1 MSKHFNRLRG
11 IGRRALGLNSLDL
24 NTQINNLTTTRDKLP
39 TLTFNATE
47 EVAAAKVL
55 SKLVETYHLQGTS
68 GGVKEGVENPIP
80 VLNVEEIKS
89 EAFTSL
95 CAVTTTTSVI
105 DSTKKQIDTLFE
117 LVGNISEGFDD
128 STLSTIINFD
138 RFLSNS
144 EDYAD
149 SSLYQY
155 FYELVYSGKLKI
167 EKEKEPHLS
176 KSYTYTLEEKGGD
189 TLSLLFTPGGYIQ
202 EKGNQFSIGPIDGK
216 ENVFNVYQ
224 NGTATGDPVATITY
238 NKEKDAFSSFT
249 VSEGEKQLTYTLKFE
264 SVLMKGGKVTETTY
278 KEVDKLVLNLK
289 STYEKNLT
297 EYLPSFMKYQ
307 NWAKDLVDTY
317 FSKLEKPVKEEDVKE
332 GFVREDLTP
341 DYAYNYS
348 NLTNDL
354 VSDLLFFDGQSRQTK
369 INSMEGQKKQINIA
383 VINLG
388 IQNDSSKNIL
398 TSFGEINLEVKVE
411 TLSNLELESVKIT
424 DTIEELRTEESK
436 ISEAEI
442 KKKEQ
447 TEEIRESVAEEDV
460 TFLKKNDLVNIISAS
475 EAHKLSLKYLVST
488 KIDGLIK
495 DAANQGLYEIEIID
509 GLTAIEVN
517 FLLELGYVIKES
529 TEPKKVGSRVVDV
542 STFTISWEGA
552 NSSGR
557 VLEGPIAGPIGVV
570 QP

>member
-68 GGVKEGVENPIP
+68 GGVKEGVVNPIP

-105 DSTKKQIDTLFE
+105 DATKKQIDSLFE
-117 LVGNISEGFDD
+117 LSGRISEGFDA

-144 EDYAD
+144 ENYAD

-167 EKEKEPHLS
+167 EKEKEPHLN
-176 KSYTYTLEEKGGD
+176 KAYTYTLVEKGGD
-189 TLSLLFTPGGYIQ
+189 NLSLLYAPGGYLQ
-202 EKGNQFSIGPIDGK
+202 EKDSQFSIGPIDGK

-249 VSEGEKQLTYTLKFE
+249 VGEGEKQLTYTLKFE
-264 SVLMKGGKVTETTY
+264 SELVKGGKVSETTY

-307 NWAKDLVDTY
+307 SWVKDLVDTY
-317 FSKLEKPVKEEDVKE
+317 FSKLEKPVKEEGEKE
-332 GFVREDLTP
+332 ELIKEDLTP

-354 VSDLLFFDGQSRQTK
+354 VVDLLSFDGQDRQTK

-398 TSFGEINLEVKVE
+398 TSFGKINLEAKEE

-424 DTIEELRTEESK
+424 DTIGELRIEESK
-436 ISEAEI
+436 ISEYET

-447 TEEIRESVAEEDV
+447 IEEIRETVAEENL
-460 TFLKKNDLVNIISAS
+460 TFLKKNELVNIITAS

-488 KIDGLIK
+488 KIDNLIK
-495 DAANQGLYEIEIID
+495 EAAGKGKFNIELEN
-509 GLTAIEVN
+509 LTAIEVSL
-517 FLLELGYVIKES
+517 LLELNYVIEES
-529 TEPKKVGSRVVDV
+529 TEPKKKGNKVVEV
-542 STFTISWEGA
+542 STFTISWEDA
-552 NSSGR
+552 NSIGKE
-557 VLEGPIAGPIGVV
+557 LEEPLP
-570 QP
+570 

>member
-1 MSKHFNRLRG
+1 MSRHFNRLRG

-68 GGVKEGVENPIP
+68 GGIKEGVENPIP

-105 DSTKKQIDTLFE
+105 DATKKQIDSLFE
-117 LVGNISEGFDD
+117 LFGTISEGFDA

-144 EDYAD
+144 ENYAD

-202 EKGNQFSIGPIDGK
+202 EKGSQFSIGPIDGK

-249 VSEGEKQLTYTLKFE
+249 VGEGEKQLTYTLKFG
-264 SVLMKGGKVTETTY
+264 SVLRKGGKVTETTY
-278 KEVDKLVLNLK
+278 KEVDKLVSNLK

-307 NWAKDLVDTY
+307 NWVKDLVDTY
-317 FSKLEKPVKEEDVKE
+317 FSKLEKPKDEGEEGEKEK
-332 GFVREDLTP
+332 FVREDLTP

-354 VSDLLFFDGQSRQTK
+354 VVDLLSFDDQDRQTK

-398 TSFGEINLEVKVE
+398 TSFGKINLEVKVE

-442 KKKEQ
+442 KKREQ

-495 DAANQGLYEIEIID
+495 GAANQGLYEIEIID

-529 TEPKKVGSRVVDV
+529 TEPKKVGNRVVNV
-542 STFTISWEGA
+542 STFTISWEDA
-552 NSSGR
+552 NSSGK
-557 VLEGPIAGPIGVV
+557 VLEGPLP
-570 QP
+570 

>member
-105 DSTKKQIDTLFE
+105 DATKKQIDSLFE
-117 LVGNISEGFDD
+117 LSGRISEGFDA
-128 STLSTIINFD
+128 STLSTIINFN

-144 EDYAD
+144 ENYAD

-176 KSYTYTLEEKGGD
+176 KSYSYTLVEKGGD
-189 TLSLLFTPGGYIQ
+189 NLSLLYTPGGYLQ
-202 EKGNQFSIGPIDGK
+202 EKESQFSIGPIDGK

-249 VSEGEKQLTYTLKFE
+249 VGEGEKQLTYTLKFE
-264 SVLMKGGKVTETTY
+264 SELVRGGKVSETTY
-278 KEVDKLVLNLK
+278 KEVDRLVLNLK

-307 NWAKDLVDTY
+307 SWVKDLVDTY
-317 FSKLEKPVKEEDVKE
+317 FSKLEKSKEGEKEGVKED
-332 GFVREDLTP
+332 DLTP

-354 VSDLLFFDGQSRQTK
+354 VVDLLSFDGQDRQTK

-398 TSFGEINLEVKVE
+398 TSFGKINLEVKEE

-424 DTIEELRTEESK
+424 NTIEELRTEESK
-436 ISEAEI
+436 ISEYET

-529 TEPKKVGSRVVDV
+529 TEPKKKGNRVVEV

-552 NSSGR
+552 NSSGKG
-557 VLEGPIAGPIGVV
+557 LGEPLP
-570 QP
+570 

>member
-11 IGRRALGLNSLDL
+11 LGRRALGLSSLDL
-24 NTQINNLTTTRDKLP
+24 NIQINNLTTTRDKLP

-55 SKLVETYHLQGTS
+55 SKLVETYHLQGNS

-105 DSTKKQIDTLFE
+105 DSTKEQIDSLFD
-117 LVGNISEGFDD
+117 LVGKISEGFDA

-144 EDYAD
+144 ENYAD

-167 EKEKEPHLS
+167 EKEEEPHLS
-176 KSYTYTLEEKGGD
+176 KSYTYTLVEKSGD
-189 TLSLLFTPGGYIQ
+189 FLSLLYTPGGYIQ
-202 EKGNQFSIGPIDGK
+202 EKGSQFSIGPIDGK

-249 VSEGEKQLTYTLKFE
+249 VGEGEKQLTYTLKFE
-264 SVLMKGGKVTETTY
+264 SGLVKGGKVSETTY
-278 KEVDKLVLNLK
+278 KEVDNLVLNLK

-307 NWAKDLVDTY
+307 NWAKNLVDTY
-317 FSKLEKPVKEEDVKE
+317 FSKLEKPVKEEGEKE
-332 GFVREDLTP
+332 GVTP

-354 VSDLLFFDGQSRQTK
+354 VVDLLSFGDQDRETK
-369 INSMEGQKKQINIA
+369 ITSIETQKKQINIA

-398 TSFGEINLEVKVE
+398 TSFGKINLEVKEE
-411 TLSNLELESVKIT
+411 TLSNLELESEKIT
-424 DTIEELRTEESK
+424 NTIEELRTEESK
-436 ISEAEI
+436 ISETEI

-447 TEEIRESVAEEDV
+447 TEEIRERVAEEDV
-460 TFLKKNDLVNIISAS
+460 TFVKKNELVSIVSAS
-475 EAHKLSLKYLVST
+475 DAHKLSLKYLVST
-488 KIDGLIK
+488 KIDNLIK
-495 DAANQGLYEIEIID
+495 EAAGKGLFNIELENI
-509 GLTAIEVN
+509 TAIEVSL
-517 FLLELGYVIKES
+517 LLELGYVIEES
-529 TEPKKVGSRVVDV
+529 TEPKKKGNKVVEV
-542 STFTISWEGA
+542 STFTISWEDG
-552 NSSGR
+552 NSFGKLS
-557 VLEGPIAGPIGVV
+557 
-570 QP
+570 

>member
-68 GGVKEGVENPIP
+68 GGVKEGVENHIP

-105 DSTKKQIDTLFE
+105 DATKKQIDSLFE
-117 LVGNISEGFDD
+117 LSGRISEGFDA

-144 EDYAD
+144 ENYAD

-167 EKEKEPHLS
+167 EREKEPHLN
-176 KSYTYTLEEKGGD
+176 KAYTYTLVEKGGD
-189 TLSLLFTPGGYIQ
+189 NIPLLYTPGGYLQ
-202 EKGNQFSIGPIDGK
+202 DEKSNQFSIGPIDGK

-249 VSEGEKQLTYTLKFE
+249 VGEGEKQLTYTLKFE
-264 SVLMKGGKVTETTY
+264 SELVKGGKVSETTY

-307 NWAKDLVDTY
+307 SWVKDLVDTY
-317 FSKLEKPVKEEDVKE
+317 FSKLEKPVKEEGEKE
-332 GFVREDLTP
+332 ELIKEDLTP

-354 VSDLLFFDGQSRQTK
+354 VVDLLSFDGQDRQTK

-398 TSFGEINLEVKVE
+398 TSFGKINLEAKEE

-424 DTIEELRTEESK
+424 NTIEELRTEESK

-460 TFLKKNDLVNIISAS
+460 TFLKKNELVNIISAS

-529 TEPKKVGSRVVDV
+529 TEPKKIGNKVVEV
-542 STFTISWEGA
+542 STFTISWEDA
-552 NSSGR
+552 NSSGEK
-557 VLEGPIAGPIGVV
+557 LEGPLP
-570 QP
+570 

>member
-1 MSKHFNRLRG
+1 MSRHFNRLRG

-68 GGVKEGVENPIP
+68 GGIKEGVENPIP

-105 DSTKKQIDTLFE
+105 DATKKQIDSLFE
-117 LVGNISEGFDD
+117 LFGTISEGFDA

-144 EDYAD
+144 ENYAD

-202 EKGNQFSIGPIDGK
+202 EKGSQFSIGPIDGK

-249 VSEGEKQLTYTLKFE
+249 VGEGEKQLTYTLKFG
-264 SVLMKGGKVTETTY
+264 SVLRKGGKVTETTY
-278 KEVDKLVLNLK
+278 KEVDKLVSNLK

-317 FSKLEKPVKEEDVKE
+317 FSKLEKPKDEGEEGEKEK
-332 GFVREDLTP
+332 FVREDLTP

-354 VSDLLFFDGQSRQTK
+354 VVDLLSFDDQDRQTK

-398 TSFGEINLEVKVE
+398 TSFGKINLEVKVE

-442 KKKEQ
+442 KKREQ

-495 DAANQGLYEIEIID
+495 GAANQGLYEIEIID

-529 TEPKKVGSRVVDV
+529 TEPKKVGNRVVNV
-542 STFTISWEGA
+542 STFTISWEDA
-552 NSSGR
+552 NSSGK
-557 VLEGPIAGPIGVV
+557 VLEGPLP
-570 QP
+570 

>member
-1 MSKHFNRLRG
+1 MSRHFNRLRG
-11 IGRRALGLNSLDL
+11 IGRRSLGLNSLDL
-24 NTQINNLTTTRDKLP
+24 NTQITNLTTTRDKLP

-68 GGVKEGVENPIP
+68 GGLRKGVEDPIP
-80 VLNVEEIKS
+80 VLNVEEIKT

-105 DSTKKQIDTLFE
+105 DRTKKQIDSFFNAAGTI
-117 LVGNISEGFDD
+117 GEGFDG

-144 EDYAD
+144 ENYAD

-167 EKEKEPHLS
+167 EREKEPHLS
-176 KSYTYTLEEKGGD
+176 KNYTYTLEEKGGD

-202 EKGNQFSIGPIDGK
+202 EKGNQFSIGPIEGK
-216 ENVFNVYQ
+216 ENAFNVYQ
-224 NGTATGDPVATITY
+224 NGTATGDPVTTITY
-238 NKEKDAFSSFT
+238 NKEKDVFSSFT
-249 VSEGEKQLTYTLKFE
+249 VGEGEKQLTYTLKFK
-264 SVLMKGGKVTETTY
+264 SLLLKGGKVTETTY

-317 FSKLEKPVKEEDVKE
+317 FSKLEKPVSEEDGKE
-332 GFVREDLTP
+332 GGIIERDLTP

-354 VSDLLFFDGQSRQTK
+354 VLDLLFFDGEDRQTK

-398 TSFGEINLEVKVE
+398 TSFGEINLEVKE
-411 TLSNLELESVKIT
+411 KTLSNFELESVKIT
-424 DTIEELRTEESK
+424 TTIEELRKEESK
-436 ISEAEI
+436 ISEVERE
-442 KKKEQ
+442 KREQ

-495 DAANQGLYEIEIID
+495 DAANQGLYEVEIEE
-509 GLTAIEVN
+509 GLSLIEVN
-517 FLLELGYVIKES
+517 FLLELGYFIKES
-529 TEPKKVGSRVVDV
+529 TEQKKKGNRVVEV
-542 STFTISWEGA
+542 STFTISWEDG
-552 NSSGR
+552 NSISGEAPKEP
-557 VLEGPIAGPIGVV
+557 LP
-570 QP
+570 